1 MNNFERHVRRIWRSR
16 AQFYRSWLER
26 TVHIREVTGSSPV
39 LPTLRAG
46 TQQLRLRPCFFMR
59 PVTIFRDRR
68 CHGYEN
74 EQGVRRVLAGQ

>member
-1 MNNFERHVRRIWRSR
+1 VSR

-46 TQQLRLRPCFFMR
+46 TQLKNLLGHADMGTVLIYVRLAAADLEVAQQRAS
-59 PVTIFRDRR
+59 VADRWK
-68 CHGYEN
+68 
-74 EQGVRRVLAGQ
+74 L